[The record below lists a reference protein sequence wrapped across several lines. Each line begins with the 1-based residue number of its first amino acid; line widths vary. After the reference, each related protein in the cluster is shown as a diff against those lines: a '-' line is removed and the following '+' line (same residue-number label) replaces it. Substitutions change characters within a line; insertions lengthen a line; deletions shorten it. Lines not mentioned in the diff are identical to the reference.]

1 MKTTIFNIKRV
12 KVLLLALLITSSA
25 FAQGDGPNMWPLV
38 PKGMTIINPLYINL
52 RSNITASQDF
62 VSAKGLLNINVVPL
76 AYAKSFSMN
85 GRFGQLFFIP
95 AYGSIKGNVELNGQS
110 FNVVKQ
116 DGFMDPALLF
126 RVGLVNAPA
135 LDIIGFVQHVPKFE
149 LYAVAGTTLP
159 LGKYDAT
166 RRVNLGTN
174 RWSFRVGFPFV
185 VPFNKNIE
193 KPFRWEVAPTVSFY
207 TANNAPYNAGQKK
220 QSALFV
226 TESHLTNYFTKKLWA
241 SFDTRYQ
248 VGGRTKTDG
257 IKAAEQINE
266 LGMGASVGY
275 TLLEPLILYGSYGG
289 IVGNDNGHMF
299 RLSAI
304 LVIPSKKD
312 MATIKQM
319 KQQPAK

>member
-1 MKTTIFNIKRV
+1 MKPTTLYINKIN
-12 KVLLLALLITSSA
+12 VLLLALLISSSA
-25 FAQGDGPNMWPLV
+25 IAQGDGPSMWPLV

-52 RSNITASQDF
+52 RSNVTSSQDI

-85 GRFGQLFFIP
+85 GRFGQVFIIP
-95 AYGSIKGNVELNGQS
+95 AYGSINGNVELNGQS
-110 FNVVKQ
+110 YNVVKQ

-126 RVGLVNAPA
+126 RVGLLNAPA
-135 LDIIGFVQHVPKFE
+135 LDIIGFVQHTPKFE

-174 RWSFRVGFPFV
+174 RWSFRVGFPMV
-185 VPFNKNIE
+185 IPFNKNIE

-207 TANNAPYNAGQKK
+207 TANNDPYKAGQKK
-220 QSALFV
+220 QAALFV

-241 SFDTRYQ
+241 SFDARYQ
-248 VGGRTKTDG
+248 VGGRSETDG

-266 LGMGASVGY
+266 LGMGVSVGY
-275 TLLEPLILYGSYGG
+275 TVLEPLILYASYGTV
-289 IVGNDNGHMF
+289 VGKDNGHMF
-299 RLSAI
+299 RISAI

-312 MATIKQM
+312 IATIKQM
-319 KQQPAK
+319 KQQAAK